1 MTTTQQY
8 YDRFSETYENE
19 RHRGYHRLID
29 ELELDLVRRKRPV

>member
-1 MTTTQQY
+1 VTTTQQY

-29 ELELDLVRRKRPV
+29 D